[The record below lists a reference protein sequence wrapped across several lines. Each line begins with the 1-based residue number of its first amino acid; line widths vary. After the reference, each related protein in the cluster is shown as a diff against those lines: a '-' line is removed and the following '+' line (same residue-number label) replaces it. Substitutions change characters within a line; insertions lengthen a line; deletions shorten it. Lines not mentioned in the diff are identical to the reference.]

1 MDTQT
6 IVKEILGTGVTQ
18 GELAEKAHC
27 SQALISA
34 YLNGKRGSRP
44 TYEIGAR
51 LMDIHRAVVGGDRRT
66 RSPVSVRNLK

>member
-18 GELAEKAHC
+18 DELAERANC

-51 LMDIHRAVVGGDRRT
+51 LMDIHRAVVGGDRR
-66 RSPVSVRNLK
+66 SVSVANLK